1 MRDFPNLENKIESL
15 KKDLKKLNELQDH
28 LDKQRYD
35 LWRECSQAHNDYE
48 DLEKS
53 KHDHWIECENHKM
66 SLKLLKEKLL
76 KNDAL
81 KDQPQ
86 DVVKLHKEINTLRET
101 FSQICRRI

>member
-1 MRDFPNLENKIESL
+1 
-15 KKDLKKLNELQDH
+15 
-28 LDKQRYD
+28 
-35 LWRECSQAHNDYE
+35 
-48 DLEKS
+48 
-53 KHDHWIECENHKM
+53 M